1 MSSHRPRIVWDK
13 QNCQCVLFTAHRCQK
28 KRTNDTNP
36 KMTAFQTM
44 MLFSDGAPLTPAGGS
59 SWRLKNKLP
68 GEVTLHILHLHYDN
82 TKYCTGSIQ
91 IHYRRGIMTFTN
103 GYCGEKSPCS
113 SPREQ
118 PVFKKLPR
126 AFSIFCVAYRLKS
139 LIRRRLAGV
148 DMV

>member
-28 KRTNDTNP
+28 RDKWYKPKNDSVP
-36 KMTAFQTM
+36 DHDVVFRR
-44 MLFSDGAPLTPAGGS
+44 GS
-59 SWRLKNKLP
+59 ANSCWWILLEAEKQ
-68 GEVTLHILHLHYDN
+68 VTLHILHLHYDN
-82 TKYCTGSIQ
+82 TKYCTDSIQ